1 MSILLSALLFTTT
14 AFTAS
19 AQPSSH
25 HGPAAAKAADAAAA
39 PEPENILP
47 GENKKCPMPEGYYF
61 TYRFASRPKLGT
73 AIVKI
78 QVFDRAGR
86 RTTGFSIKGNCGMP
100 EMKGAH
106 DSGEQDF
113 KLSRKGDY
121 LLPVDVVMP
130 GEWKLNI
137 TFLKGKKRFHH
148 GAFMFKV

>member
-1 MSILLSALLFTTT
+1 MRYRISGIMLAGLWAA

-19 AQPSSH
+19 AQPTPHRSH
-25 HGPAAAKAADAAAA
+25 AAAA
-39 PEPENILP
+39 EPENNLP

-73 AIVKI
+73 AILKI
-78 QVFDRAGR
+78 QVFDQAGR

-100 EMKGAH
+100 EMGSAH

-121 LLPVDVVMP
+121 LLPVDIVMP
-130 GEWKLNI
+130 GEWKFSI
-137 TFLKGKKRFHH
+137 TFFKGKKRFHH
-148 GAFMFKV
+148 GAFTFKV